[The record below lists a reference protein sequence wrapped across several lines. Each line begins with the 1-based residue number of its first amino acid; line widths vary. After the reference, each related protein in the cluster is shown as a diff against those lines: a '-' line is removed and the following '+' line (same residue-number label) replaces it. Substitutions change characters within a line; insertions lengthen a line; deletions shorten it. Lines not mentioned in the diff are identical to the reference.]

1 MRIRSIKPEFW
12 RSDDTDQLDWS
23 TRLVFIGLWSYVDD
37 NGVGL
42 YKLPSIVADL
52 FANDFSL
59 DPIETLN
66 RVSTALDALESRQM
80 ITRYSVGNKAYVYVF
95 NWVKHQRVNNP
106 NKPRFPL
113 PTCENSEPLEGLG
126 NSYVDPIGTL
136 PPGAGEQGSRGT
148 GEQGTLCPPPAGD
161 RFDDFWAAYPRKVGK
176 SEARRKF
183 AKALEMDPDLD
194 PQVLVDAATRYAN
207 DPNRT
212 EKFTRYPATWLHQG
226 NWEDSESL
234 FADETSGSKTSDW
247 DDV

>member
-80 ITRYSVGNKAYVYVF
+80 ITRYSVENKAYVYVC

-113 PTCENSEPLEGLG
+113 PTCGNSEPLEGLS
-126 NSYVDPIGTL
+126 NSYVDPNETL
-136 PPGAGEQGSRGT
+136 PPGTGEQGSRGT

-161 RFDDFWAAYPRKVGK
+161 RFDDFWATYPKRKDKGHARVAYG
-176 SEARRKF
+176 
-183 AKALEMDPDLD
+183 KALAK
-194 PQVLVDAATRYAN
+194 VDATTIIEGAERYRDDPTRV
-207 DPNRT
+207 D
-212 EKFTRYPATWLHQG
+212 RYTKNAGTWLNG
-226 NWEDSESL
+226 ECW
-234 FADETSGSKTSDW
+234 ADEVTPSSKPVPAGERLW
-247 DDV
+247 EE